1 MIAYF
6 VAPFIVNI
14 LVETFNSRSIVRG
27 MTYLFTDTISFMIN
41 FFIIEF
47 SMSLGLVLKKRL
59 AYILTTGV
67 VWIGLGIANFV
78 ITSKRKTPFS
88 ATDFKLL
95 GSIDDTIEKYL
106 NPFEFILIIIGIAI
120 VITIIAFVWMRLP

>member
-1 MIAYF
+1 MKEGIKRYLLDIIKTKNKRLTLIAYF

-88 ATDFKLL
+88 ATDFNLL
-95 GSIDDTIEKYL
+95 RSRDDTIEKYL
-106 NPFEFILIIIGIAI
+106 NPF
-120 VITIIAFVWMRLP
+120 